1 MKKKKN
7 RVNKMKKVFLIIFT
21 LTSMLT
27 LFAQKNLQEKL
38 SGYVNPEEIVTLS
51 ENIPFAQA
59 VEVLS
64 QVSVKLTGKTIVSTA
79 SVNEPIGIQ
88 IDKMPYKRVLNII
101 TQMKNLVYDEQESA
115 IIIKSPATSNS
126 NLKEDIYAS
135 VESREVEISAIF
147 FEANTRDSREQGIN
161 WDYLLSQAGLSF
173 GPKLKTF
180 MSAADQQQQ
189 SQGATGQVVETPD
202 FTIENKTEFDLGS
215 FKGNATAAFK
225 FFENQNLGEIIA
237 RPSISVRNKMKGRI
251 QIGEDISIKE
261 RDFSGN
267 LIDKFFSTGTIIEVT
282 PYIYTEDGI
291 NYILLKLMVERSS
304 GTPGQISTTI
314 QKTNA
319 TTEVL
324 MLDGEETIIGGLFVN
339 NEVSE
344 RRGIPFLKDLPWWV
358 FGIRYLTGYNSETL
372 EKREI
377 IILIKTNILPTLKER
392 IELKKNE
399 NLIRKTIEETEK
411 EIESHKSNTM
421 KKEKEE

>member
-1 MKKKKN
+1 
-7 RVNKMKKVFLIIFT
+7 
-21 LTSMLT
+21 
-27 LFAQKNLQEKL
+27 
-38 SGYVNPEEIVTLS
+38 
-51 ENIPFAQA
+51 
-59 VEVLS
+59 
-64 QVSVKLTGKTIVSTA
+64 
-79 SVNEPIGIQ
+79 
-88 IDKMPYKRVLNII
+88 
-101 TQMKNLVYDEQESA
+101 
-115 IIIKSPATSNS
+115 
-126 NLKEDIYAS
+126 
-135 VESREVEISAIF
+135 
-147 FEANTRDSREQGIN
+147 
-161 WDYLLSQAGLSF
+161 
-173 GPKLKTF
+173 
-180 MSAADQQQQ
+180 
-189 SQGATGQVVETPD
+189 
-202 FTIENKTEFDLGS
+202 LGS

>member
-1 MKKKKN
+1 
-7 RVNKMKKVFLIIFT
+7 MKKVFLIIFT

>member
-1 MKKKKN
+1 
-7 RVNKMKKVFLIIFT
+7 MKKVFFIILT

-27 LFAQKNLQEKL
+27 VFAQKNLQEKL

-51 ENIPFAQA
+51 ENIPFGQA

-79 SVNEPIGIQ
+79 SINEPIGIQ

-101 TQMKNLVYDEQESA
+101 TQMKNLIYEEQENA
-115 IIIKSPATSNS
+115 IIIKSQTTANA

-135 VESREVEISAIF
+135 VDSREVEISAIF
-147 FEANTRDSREQGIN
+147 FEANVRDARERGIN
-161 WDYLLSQAGLSF
+161 WEFLLSQAGLTL

-180 MSAADQQQQ
+180 TTSNEQQNQSSAA
-189 SQGATGQVVETPD
+189 ATQVVETPD
-202 FTIENKTEFDLGS
+202 FTVENTTEFDMGG
-215 FKGNATAAFK
+215 FQGNATAAFK

-237 RPSISVRNKMKGRI
+237 KPSISVRNKMKGRI

-267 LIDKFFSTGTIIEVT
+267 LIDRFFSTGTIIEVT
-282 PYIYTEDGI
+282 PYLYTEDGI
-291 NYILLKLMVERSS
+291 NYVLLKLMVERSS

-358 FGIRYLTGYNSETL
+358 FGIRYLTGYDSETL

-377 IILIKTNILPTLKER
+377 IILIKTSILPTLKER
-392 IELKKNE
+392 IEQKKNE
-399 NLIRKTIEETEK
+399 NLIRQTIDETEK